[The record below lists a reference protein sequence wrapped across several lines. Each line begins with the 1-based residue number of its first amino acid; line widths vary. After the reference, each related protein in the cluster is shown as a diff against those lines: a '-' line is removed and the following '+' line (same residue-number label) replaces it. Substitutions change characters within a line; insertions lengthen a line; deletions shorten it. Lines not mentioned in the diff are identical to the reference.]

1 MKKSTQKLILN
12 TILGIIASFIFY
24 SLSKQQ
30 NPFII
35 PRIREMINIGIFV
48 CPFIGL
54 LYWIFFKEL
63 DDWFICQSHCSFFP
77 IRVLK
82 YRKFA
87 ISNYSKSNFSCTKLH
102 QFCIL
107 LHSIV
112 GLTLVNQTLFFFGRL
127 KSTLVSWICKK

>member
-35 PRIREMINIGIFV
+35 PRVRETINIGIFV

-63 DDWFICQSHCSFFP
+63 DD
-77 IRVLK
+77 
-82 YRKFA
+82 
-87 ISNYSKSNFSCTKLH
+87 
-102 QFCIL
+102 
-107 LHSIV
+107 
-112 GLTLVNQTLFFFGRL
+112 
-127 KSTLVSWICKK
+127 